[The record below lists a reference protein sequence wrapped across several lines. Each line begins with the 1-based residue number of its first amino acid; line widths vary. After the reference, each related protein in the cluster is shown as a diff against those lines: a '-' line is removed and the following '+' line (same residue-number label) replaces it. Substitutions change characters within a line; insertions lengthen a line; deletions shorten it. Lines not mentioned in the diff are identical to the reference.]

1 MIIVK
6 LVFNGH
12 LCDKEK
18 LATSDNSPAY
28 LKSVNPNDQFQLIM
42 IWVYLLTECNLLQ
55 NMMDDSRFV
64 MLQVFL

>member
-1 MIIVK
+1 MQEIFDNLTCISRTPVYS
-6 LVFNGH
+6 
-12 LCDKEK
+12 E
-18 LATSDNSPAY
+18 DNSPAY